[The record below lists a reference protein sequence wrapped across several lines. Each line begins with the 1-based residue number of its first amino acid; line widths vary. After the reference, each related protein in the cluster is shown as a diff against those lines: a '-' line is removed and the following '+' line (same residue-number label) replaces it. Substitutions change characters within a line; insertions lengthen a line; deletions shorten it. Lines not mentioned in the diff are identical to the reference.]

1 MSVRASLL
9 QSEQSSGNSIS
20 KNKKAANSGIVTVGL
35 CLPEGEEGTV
45 AVGAVAEEES
55 RALKQAKKHPMVVV
69 GEQDRETNLN
79 VEASSS
85 SSSSSGQSV
94 SWKRLG
100 AGKLTLRLY
109 YFLFSFSFCFG
120 GKCVCEKWGVRCEWR
135 VDFEIWTNEGGN
147 EWMNA
152 MHASCVLRWT
162 SRFLFLSP
170 PRRFRVCNT
179 RFWVRTRGWSVA
191 WQGGDAGGE
200 WDEAVRVMNVCF
212 LHSCVKQECSYGWI
226 FVIKNGI
233 S

>member
-100 AGKLTLRLY
+100 AG
-109 YFLFSFSFCFG
+109 
-120 GKCVCEKWGVRCEWR
+120 
-135 VDFEIWTNEGGN
+135 
-147 EWMNA
+147 
-152 MHASCVLRWT
+152 
-162 SRFLFLSP
+162 
-170 PRRFRVCNT
+170 
-179 RFWVRTRGWSVA
+179 
-191 WQGGDAGGE
+191 GE

>member
-120 GKCVCEKWGVRCEWR
+120 GKCVCEK
-135 VDFEIWTNEGGN
+135 
-147 EWMNA
+147 
-152 MHASCVLRWT
+152 
-162 SRFLFLSP
+162 
-170 PRRFRVCNT
+170 
-179 RFWVRTRGWSVA
+179 
-191 WQGGDAGGE
+191 
-200 WDEAVRVMNVCF
+200 
-212 LHSCVKQECSYGWI
+212 
-226 FVIKNGI
+226 
-233 S
+233 